1 MQRRTGRL
9 REGSRDGRAW
19 WTYRAPRRSTQGDL
33 DRDLKR
39 KEVETFRT
47 FGKRENE
54 IKLGLLL
61 EKDLQTSRLDS
72 S

>member
-9 REGSRDGRAW
+9 RGGSRDGSGW